1 MGCWGCVGF
10 EVMECFFS
18 CFSVCN
24 GYPTSMVITT
34 DRRVRKYDRK
44 AWKSIYIFGGA
55 GTSVIA
61 RGKRQNMRTYRMGL
75 KGWVRVYAC
84 GR

>member
-34 DRRVRKYDRK
+34 DRRICRNDGK
-44 AWKSIYIFGGA
+44 AWKSIYVEGRERLSSHEGNGGP
-55 GTSVIA
+55 
-61 RGKRQNMRTYRMGL
+61 
-75 KGWVRVYAC
+75 C
-84 GR
+84 GCTGCD